1 MLVLV
6 LRPRGMRLAPVVI
19 AALLAA
25 ACGSGHSTVT
35 GTLRMTGG
43 PSGATQP
50 GVPGKVV
57 FQTGSERVVVTA
69 ATDGAFSAALPPG
82 RYEVTGSSPL
92 YGSGQ
97 GVCRTDT
104 PVVVASSSVAGV
116 IVACSRR

>member
-1 MLVLV
+1 
-6 LRPRGMRLAPVVI
+6 MRLTPVVI

-57 FQTGSERVVVTA
+57 FQTGSKQVVVTA
-69 ATDGAFSAALPPG
+69 ATDGTFSASLAPG
-82 RYEVTGSSPL
+82 RYEVTGSSQL
-92 YGSGQ
+92 YGSGL

-104 PVVVASSSVAGV
+104 LVVVTSSSVAGV
-116 IVACSRR
+116 VVACSRR